1 MESLEKQLICPI
13 CLEIFTKPVVILPC
27 QHNLCRKC
35 ANDVFQA
42 SNPYLTTRSGST
54 VSSGGRFRCPSCRHE
69 VVLDRHGSTACR
81 GTCWWR
87 TSSTCSTRAAP
98 GKQNLIDMF
107 NQGSARLSERS
118 CLSYCLVLFMKAPH
132 TTVLNPVLVLVVS
145 SRPAPEQQLEPR
157 CETHEEEKINI
168 YCVSCSVP
176 TCSLC
181 KAELTDCISSLVG
194 TNERTQ
200 AIISQ
205 LEDTCRTVD
214 LFALLEE
221 RKAMLTLRISCEQE
235 EKLLYVRSLSRKY
248 REHLENTASLLESSL
263 RALDTKEM
271 AQFLQT
277 AKPLLQKMVE
287 GSDTSH
293 LDQVTPGYENMDHL
307 TGSFE
312 PQRRALMGVDFI
324 KLDEDDDDDDD
335 EEEEEVAEEVRRKA
349 STNQKP
355 PLITSANQK
364 PPLMT
369 SANQLPPLMTSAN
382 QKPPLMTSANQ
393 LPPLITSA
401 NQLPPLMTSANQK
414 APLMTS
420 ANQLPPPMTSANQ
433 RPPVMTSATQLPP
446 LMTSA
451 NQLPSLSPAQSSG
464 VQLLA
469 HAPSET
475 FRGPAHHDIIDERPC
490 PLLEESE
497 DGPKHIFSFIGGPE
511 GVSLPEAVHQGPVA
525 GACWFSLSLR
535 AICRTSLS
543 RWKVRSRERG
553 GSSDLFSSPPPPQG
567 SPPPPEE
574 SSSP

>member
-69 VVLDRHGSTACR
+69 VVLDRHGVYGLQRNLLVENIIDMFNQGSA
-81 GTCWWR
+81 
-87 TSSTCSTRAAP
+87 RAAP

-107 NQGSARLSERS
+107 NQGSARA
-118 CLSYCLVLFMKAPH
+118 APGKRN
-132 TTVLNPVLVLVVS
+132 LIDMFNQGS
-145 SRPAPEQQLEPR
+145 ASRPAPEQQLEPR

-168 YCVSCSVP
+168 YCVSCSMP

-181 KAELTDCISSLVG
+181 KVFGPHRDCMVAPLEAVCTQQKAELTDCISSLVG

-205 LEDTCRTVD
+205 LEDTCRTIDESGRRQKSQVCEACD
-214 LFALLEE
+214 QLFALLEE

-335 EEEEEVAEEVRRKA
+335 EEEEVAEEVRRKA

-469 HAPSET
+469 TPPQRPSEAPPTMTSSTNGPAPSSST
-475 FRGPAHHDIIDERPC
+475 QAPPTTNPAPQ
-490 PLLEESE
+490 EESE
-497 DGPKHIFSFIGGPE
+497 DGPKHIFSF
-511 GVSLPEAVHQGPVA
+511 SWLNQ
-525 GACWFSLSLR
+525 
-535 AICRTSLS
+535 
-543 RWKVRSRERG
+543 K
-553 GSSDLFSSPPPPQG
+553 
-567 SPPPPEE
+567 
-574 SSSP
+574 

>member
-1 MESLEKQLICPI
+1 MPPPLYLCDAPPLYL
-13 CLEIFTKPVVILPC
+13 CDAPPLYLCDAPPFTCEMPHPFTCVMPRPL
-27 QHNLCRKC
+27 
-35 ANDVFQA
+35 QA

-69 VVLDRHGSTACR
+69 VVLDRHGVYGLQR
-81 GTCWWR
+81 
-87 TSSTCSTRAAP
+87 
-98 GKQNLIDMF
+98 NLLVENIIDMF
-107 NQGSARLSERS
+107 HQGSA
-118 CLSYCLVLFMKAPH
+118 
-132 TTVLNPVLVLVVS
+132 
-145 SRPAPEQQLEPR
+145 RPAPEQQLEPR

-181 KAELTDCISSLVG
+181 KVFGPHRDCMVAPLEAVCTQQKAELTDCISSLVG

-214 LFALLEE
+214 ESGRRQKSQVCEACDQLFARLEE
-221 RKAMLTLRISCEQE
+221 RKAVLTLRISCEQE
-235 EKLLYVRSLSRKY
+235 EKLLYVRSLSSKY

-271 AQFLQT
+271 ALFLLT

-287 GSDTSH
+287 GSVTSH

-324 KLDEDDDDDDD
+324 KLDDDDDDDEE
-335 EEEEEVAEEVRRKA
+335 EEEEEVAEEVRRTA
-349 STNQKP
+349 ST
-355 PLITSANQK
+355 NQK

-369 SANQLPPLMTSAN
+369 SANQLPPLMNSAN
-382 QKPPLMTSANQ
+382 QLAPLMTSANQ
-393 LPPLITSA
+393 KA
-401 NQLPPLMTSANQK
+401 PLMTSANQK

-420 ANQLPPPMTSANQ
+420 ANQLPLLMTSAN
-433 RPPVMTSATQLPP
+433 QLPP

-451 NQLPSLSPAQSSG
+451 NQLPPLMTSANQLPPLMTSANQLPPLRTSANQLPPLMTSVNQLPSLSPAQSSG

-469 HAPSET
+469 TPPQRPSEAPPT
-475 FRGPAHHDIIDERPC
+475 MTSSTNGPAP
-490 PLLEESE
+490 PSSSQAPPTTSPAPQEESE
-497 DGPKHIFSFIGGPE
+497 DGPKHIFSF
-511 GVSLPEAVHQGPVA
+511 SWLNQ
-525 GACWFSLSLR
+525 
-535 AICRTSLS
+535 
-543 RWKVRSRERG
+543 K
-553 GSSDLFSSPPPPQG
+553 
-567 SPPPPEE
+567 
-574 SSSP
+574 

>member
-69 VVLDRHGSTACR
+69 VVLDRHGVYGLQR
-81 GTCWWR
+81 
-87 TSSTCSTRAAP
+87 
-98 GKQNLIDMF
+98 NLLVENIIDMY
-107 NQGSARLSERS
+107 NQGSA
-118 CLSYCLVLFMKAPH
+118 
-132 TTVLNPVLVLVVS
+132 
-145 SRPAPEQQLEPR
+145 RPAPEQQLEPR

-181 KAELTDCISSLVG
+181 KVFGPHRDCMVAPLEAVCTQQKAELTDCISSLVG

-214 LFALLEE
+214 ESGRRQKSQVCEACDQLFALLEE

-235 EKLLYVRSLSRKY
+235 EKLLYVRSLSRKH

-271 AQFLQT
+271 ALFLQT
-277 AKPLLQKMVE
+277 AKPLLQKMVEGSDTSHLDQLLNVCVCRMVE

-312 PQRRALMGVDFI
+312 PQRRALMGIDFI
-324 KLDEDDDDDDD
+324 KLDEDDDD
-335 EEEEEVAEEVRRKA
+335 EEEEVAEEVRRTA
-349 STNQKP
+349 ST
-355 PLITSANQK
+355 NQK

-382 QKPPLMTSANQ
+382 QKPPLMNSANQ
-393 LPPLITSA
+393 LPPLMTSA

-420 ANQLPPPMTSANQ
+420 ANQLPPLMTSANQ
-433 RPPVMTSATQLPP
+433 RPPLMTSANQLPPLMTSANQLPP

-469 HAPSET
+469 TPPQRPSEATMTSSTNGPAPSSST
-475 FRGPAHHDIIDERPC
+475 QAPPTTSPASQ
-490 PLLEESE
+490 EESE
-497 DGPKHIFSFIGGPE
+497 DGQKHIFSF
-511 GVSLPEAVHQGPVA
+511 SWLNQ
-525 GACWFSLSLR
+525 
-535 AICRTSLS
+535 
-543 RWKVRSRERG
+543 K
-553 GSSDLFSSPPPPQG
+553 
-567 SPPPPEE
+567 
-574 SSSP
+574 